1 MKTLRAYCSALL
13 VAVLVLTGQAM
24 AEARAMTSPAGEI
37 VLCTGTG
44 PLSILVDAD
53 GKPTG
58 PPYICPDCALAL
70 FADITAPVST
80 PEPILRTVALSGF
93 GALARLVAQRSVAA
107 SARGPPAFI

>member
-1 MKTLRAYCSALL
+1 MKTTRAYLSALL

-24 AEARAMTSPAGEI
+24 AEARAMAAPTGEM

-44 PLSILVDAD
+44 PLSVLVDAE
-53 GKPTG
+53 GRPTG
-58 PPYICPDCALAL
+58 PAHICPDCALAL
-70 FADITAPVST
+70 FADITPPVST
-80 PEPILRTVALSGF
+80 PEPVLRAVALSGF